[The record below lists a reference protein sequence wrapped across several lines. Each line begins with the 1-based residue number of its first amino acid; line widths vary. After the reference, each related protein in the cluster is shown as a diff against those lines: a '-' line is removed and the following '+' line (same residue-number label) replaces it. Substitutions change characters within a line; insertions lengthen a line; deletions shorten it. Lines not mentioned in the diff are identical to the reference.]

1 MLLNARVT
9 AFNVSELLRENQ
21 QGGGGEGVK
30 KVELFTEIF
39 KSLTIFRKSF
49 IIDVRL
55 GPNYVS
61 AERYLYSS
69 GI

>member
-21 QGGGGEGVK
+21 QGGGGGVK

-39 KSLTIFRKSF
+39 KSLTIFLKSF

-69 GI
+69 DI

>member
-21 QGGGGEGVK
+21 QGGGEGVK

-39 KSLTIFRKSF
+39 KSLTIFRKTNTLNPLF
-49 IIDVRL
+49 NIIPVL
-55 GPNYVS
+55 CNIV
-61 AERYLYSS
+61 
-69 GI
+69 

>member
-21 QGGGGEGVK
+21 QGGGGGVK
-30 KVELFTEIF
+30 KVEFFTEIF
-39 KSLTIFRKSF
+39 KSLTILLKSF
-49 IIDVRL
+49 IIDVQF

-61 AERYLYSS
+61 AEHYLYSS
-69 GI
+69 DI

>member
-39 KSLTIFRKSF
+39 KSLTIFRKTNTLNPLF
-49 IIDVRL
+49 NIIPVL
-55 GPNYVS
+55 CNIV
-61 AERYLYSS
+61 
-69 GI
+69 